1 MSVVVVTDSGTG
13 LDLQTAAD
21 AGVQVVPLHVLLGT
35 ESYREGIDEIPEPPR
50 GEAYTTSGASTG
62 ELAEAYRQALTG
74 ADGVVAVHLSGRLS
88 GTWNAGR
95 QAAEQFD
102 GAVRVVDSGA
112 AGMATGLAAL
122 AAAQTARAGAGLDAV
137 HAAAT
142 AAVERIFTYVYL
154 HRVDDLR
161 RSGRI
166 GAATSFLST
175 ALSTR
180 TLLRLGGGELQ
191 LREKARIPSKAL
203 SRLVD
208 SVIDELGERRA
219 RIAVQHHHAPDRA
232 EGLAET
238 LTERLGD
245 RLVEVTVGDFG
256 PVMGLHLGRG
266 AAGVAVLPDEDDGSV
281 ETDPASAS
289 GLTAG
294 KDAAGDD

>member
-1 MSVVVVTDSGTG
+1 MSVVVVTDSSTG
-13 LDLQTAAD
+13 LDPQTAAD

-62 ELAEAYRQALTG
+62 ELAAAYREALTG

-95 QAAEQFD
+95 QAAAEFD
-102 GAVRVVDSGA
+102 GAVQVVDSGA

-122 AAAQTARAGAGLDAV
+122 AAARTARTGAGFDAV

-142 AAVERIFTYVYL
+142 AAVEKIFTYVYL
-154 HRVDDLR
+154 HRIDDLR

-203 SRLVD
+203 GRLVD
-208 SVIDELGERRA
+208 SVIEELGERRA

-232 EGLAET
+232 DGLAET

-245 RLVEVTVGDFG
+245 RLVEVTVGEFG

-266 AAGVAVLPDEDDGSV
+266 AAGVAVLPDDDGSA
-281 ETDPASAS
+281 EGD
-289 GLTAG
+289 TAAEA
-294 KDAAGDD
+294 KSIAEQAGTADD